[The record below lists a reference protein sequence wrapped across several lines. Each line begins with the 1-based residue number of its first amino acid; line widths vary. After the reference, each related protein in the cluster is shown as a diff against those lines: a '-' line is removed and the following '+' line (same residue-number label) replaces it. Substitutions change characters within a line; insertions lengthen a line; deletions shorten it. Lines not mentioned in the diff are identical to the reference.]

1 MSMHLNQV
9 VKSPKPFI
17 TITKGCSKFSHK
29 IKEALN
35 INSKKI
41 ELKFENNTI
50 TLNEHKIVSKLKSQ
64 IEKVTL
70 LKEFKKGEKKIQI
83 NSTINRA
90 IDETRA
96 KLSDKLDKTKVSLTS
111 NDKKE
116 IFHRVA
122 RKYGIPE
129 SDIDTNAS
137 QLFIKQLLPQHTQ
150 IKQAIT
156 HYLSLKKEQSNENS
170 AAVTKYVIDTVNARI
185 QEIFFP
191 DINFKKVKDCA
202 NSEAM
207 ALLEN
212 KLNQAN
218 DEIVTLYFSIGK
230 KTAV

>member
-83 NSTINRA
+83 NSTINIA

-122 RKYGIPE
+122 RKCGIPE

-202 NSEAM
+202 NSEAV